1 MRRRFVLLV
10 PAVLLTVATL
20 GASSASAQTHVRI
33 GGFLGAQLDNDDDWL
48 LFGAEARLR
57 AARMHFDVQPRFTYQ
72 SFTGGSVLQLD
83 GNILFNMT
91 SMVAQVQPYMGFG
104 AAFNRLNVDE
114 STPGTDRDETNV
126 GVNIISGL
134 IFGTN
139 PTWRPYTQFQY
150 TMIND
155 YPNGANLVFGILF
168 QVSGRFR

>member
-1 MRRRFVLLV
+1 MHRRFVLLV
-10 PAVLLTVATL
+10 PAVVLVLASL
-20 GASSASAQTHVRI
+20 GASSAGAQSNVRI

-57 AARMHFDVQPRFTYQ
+57 GARMNFDVQPRFTYQ

-104 AAFNRLNVDE
+104 AAINRLSIDE
-114 STPGTDRDETNV
+114 TSPGQDADETNV
-126 GVNIISGL
+126 GVNIVSGL

-155 YPNGANLVFGILF
+155 FPNGANLVVGILF
-168 QVSGRFR
+168 QISGRFR